1 MRCDRAVAGGPDLK
15 GVEEFLLSL
24 PDVLDAS
31 VWISNGRLMAH
42 VTVPQGAAVVP
53 NSFRAACLNALGVHL
68 TPEEVYL
75 IVDQELVA

>member
-1 MRCDRAVAGGPDLK
+1 MSFDRAVAGGPDLK
-15 GVEEFLLSL
+15 GVEGFLLSL

-42 VTVPQGAAVVP
+42 VTVPQGASVVP
-53 NSFRAACLNALGVHL
+53 NTFRAACLRELGVHL

-75 IVDQELVA
+75 IVDHELVA